1 MKLLVAWATR
11 QGSTRAS
18 AIVLARAISEL
29 PGIEAEERNAARV
42 GTGDLSAYDGFVVGS
57 SIMAGMWKGSAKR
70 LVAKLGK
77 AGKSVAVFVSAGGVL
92 NGKKPGAAPDAP
104 PEGTIPERQAEAVA
118 LFLDPVLAKLGVRP
132 VAKTAFG
139 GRMTMFGKLMFD
151 SWDAD
156 LVKAWAPELAKAFG
170 AK

>member
-18 AIVLARAISEL
+18 AIVLARALSEL
-29 PGIEAEERNAARV
+29 PGIEAEERDAARV
-42 GTGDLSAYDGFVVGS
+42 GTRDLGAYDGFVVGS
-57 SIMAGMWKGSAKR
+57 SIVAGMWKGSAKR

-77 AGKSVAVFVSAGGVL
+77 AGKPLAVFVSAGGAMT
-92 NGKKPGAAPDAP
+92 GKKPGSAPDAP
-104 PEGTIPERQAEAVA
+104 PEGTIAERQAQAVS
-118 LFLDPVLAKLGVRP
+118 LYLDPVLAKLGVEP
-132 VAKTAFG
+132 LAKTAFG

-151 SWDAD
+151 SWDAAP
-156 LVKAWAPELAKAFG
+156 VEAWAPDLAKAFG

>member
-18 AIVLARAISEL
+18 AIVLVRALSAL
-29 PGIEAEERNAARV
+29 PGIEAEERDASRV
-42 GTGDLSAYDGFVVGS
+42 GAKAFAAYDGFVVGS

-77 AGKSVAVFVSAGGVL
+77 AGKPLAVFVSAGGVL
-92 NGKKPGAAPDAP
+92 NGKKPGSAPDAP
-104 PEGTIPERQAEAVA
+104 PEGTIAERQAEAIT
-118 LFLDPVLAKLGVRP
+118 LFLDPVLAKLGVEP

-139 GRMTMFGKLMFD
+139 GRMTMFGKVMFD
-151 SWDAD
+151 SRDSA
-156 LVKAWAPELAKAFG
+156 LVEAWAPDLAKAFG